1 MNEKEF
7 INRVAHRAGTGVEG
21 AGAITYAVFQELR
34 ERITPKE
41 AFHVASQL
49 PPDLQ
54 VLWLENERIDR
65 GVRRTHE
72 TEFLARVRYYASLD
86 DFGQAERG
94 VRAVFATLQD
104 ALGSPTGAEGEAWDV
119 FSQLPKDL
127 KKIWLS
133 AHQANTTSDTD
144 LSAE

>member
-7 INRVAHRAGTGVEG
+7 INRVAHRAGTDVES

-34 ERITPKE
+34 ERITPTE

-49 PPDLQ
+49 PADLQ

-65 GVRRTHE
+65 GVRRTHG
-72 TEFLARVRYYASLD
+72 TEFVARVRYYASLE
-86 DFGQAERG
+86 DFAQAERG

-133 AHQANTTSDTD
+133 AHEASGAADDNRP
-144 LSAE
+144 AE